1 MATHMK
7 TLGCRG
13 VVCDGPARD
22 FDEIREMNFQL
33 LCTGGSPGHGSQS
46 VMVTPSF
53 SSPAALKP
61 IVKC

>member
-22 FDEIREMNFQL
+22 FDEIRPVREIERKIERQGDIEAM
-33 LCTGGSPGHGSQS
+33 S
-46 VMVTPSF
+46 
-53 SSPAALKP
+53 
-61 IVKC
+61 